1 MVDACSF
8 LVTNGERAARFNPFR
23 FGGCIE
29 QLLYTRR
36 EEQEREREREGK
48 REPKRKK
55 KVQWGD
61 TESLILQ
68 GGVTRETRKS
78 SLRIHLILAQELLF
92 LLFI

>member
-36 EEQEREREREGK
+36 EEQEREREKEKENQRG
-48 REPKRKK
+48 KK